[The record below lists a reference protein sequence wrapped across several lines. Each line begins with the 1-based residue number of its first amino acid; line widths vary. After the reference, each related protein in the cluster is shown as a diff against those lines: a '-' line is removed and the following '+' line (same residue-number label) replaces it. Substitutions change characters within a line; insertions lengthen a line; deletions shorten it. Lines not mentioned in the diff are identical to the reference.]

1 MLQGSPQN
9 FLEAPQSQRAFQ
21 RCTKRLYHSSPL
33 IKPSQKQPNNC
44 WYLFHDI
51 EVIKL
56 LKLVSC
62 PNNWSWNSSTLL
74 DLPGF
79 YFQKYLFVVDLSG
92 IFFQKN
98 PVVDLPCNFFFKN
111 ILFWWTCPFVQ
122 SIFRS
127 CLRSSKSW
135 WNPKLKILLDSCQQ
149 ICKDKVHHQSPYFSP
164 IFRCASKY
172 QNGPFITLV
181 MWGVFSSQRTIGFQ
195 LKLNV
200 FYGH

>member
-1 MLQGSPQN
+1 MLQGSLPN

-74 DLPGF
+74 DLPGI
-79 YFQKYLFVVDLSG
+79 YFHNLSG
-92 IFFQKN
+92 IYFKNIFLCWIFQ
-98 PVVDLPCNFFFKN
+98 VFIFKN
-111 ILFWWTCPFVQ
+111 ILFWWMFHVLFFLKNTLFWWSCPLVH

-127 CLRSSKSW
+127 CLRSSKS
-135 WNPKLKILLDSCQQ
+135 
-149 ICKDKVHHQSPYFSP
+149 
-164 IFRCASKY
+164 
-172 QNGPFITLV
+172 
-181 MWGVFSSQRTIGFQ
+181 
-195 LKLNV
+195 
-200 FYGH
+200 